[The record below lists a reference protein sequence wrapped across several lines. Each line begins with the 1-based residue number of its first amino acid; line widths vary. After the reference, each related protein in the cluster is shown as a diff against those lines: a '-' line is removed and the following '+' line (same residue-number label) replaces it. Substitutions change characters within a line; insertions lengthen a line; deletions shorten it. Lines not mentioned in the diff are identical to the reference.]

1 MLQTFRDHSGSLF
14 VKILF
19 GVLVASFALW
29 GVGDVFRDYTTMRP
43 VATVGKSSVSQE
55 EFLQAYQRVINN
67 FQVMSK
73 GKISIE
79 EIKKMNVYQ
88 RVLDDLIDVKVV
100 KEIIN
105 NFGLVTTDD
114 AVRHHIQSIPAFKND
129 KGQFDK
135 NKFDMLLSNN
145 GLSETAFIKEMRET
159 LLQQQL
165 FGTLNQGVTLPA
177 FYEDKI
183 FQELQ
188 QERVFTVVNIPLS
201 QMEVSKTPTDA
212 ELEQV
217 YKENQAG
224 FTTPEYRKISFL
236 IVDPKAVRDRIKI
249 DEAQLREAYESR
261 KGNFTLP
268 ETRDVTQF
276 IFASKENA
284 QNATK
289 ALTEGQNAQEV
300 AKKFQGEIRQ
310 IDQAT
315 PDKFVQNQSAA
326 IFSLNV
332 GTVSQVLDS
341 ALGYTIFMVTKIVP
355 ERVQDFDTIKSK
367 LEDDLKVD
375 QSNDEL
381 YALKNKIDDALASG
395 AKLLD
400 VAKEHDFSVQAVE
413 MVDKDGSD
421 ASAKSVL
428 PADYKNL
435 ILENAFLLAEGADS
449 SILEAPNGTAIVV
462 HVDKI
467 IPQALPEFNQIKA
480 KVTAAWQESKRQE
493 KAAEMAQQIVN
504 EADSI
509 EKLTALA
516 KKNGLAIKVLKPV
529 SRIDMDKQKE
539 PLDDV
544 SLNVIRQGF
553 VLEAHKAAYGP
564 TPKGFAVIMLNK
576 TVPFDASKEKDKRA
590 SFSDSVKNMLQQDLR
605 NGYTT
610 YLRHHDKVSINDEIL
625 HRLINH
631 S

>member
-67 FQVMSK
+67 LQVMSK
-73 GKISIE
+73 GKVSIE

-88 RVLDDLIDVKVV
+88 RILDDLIDVKVV
-100 KEIIN
+100 KDTIN
-105 NFGLVTTDD
+105 NFGLVTTDE
-114 AVRHHIQSIPAFKND
+114 AVRNHIQSIPAFKND

-135 NKFDMLLSNN
+135 NKFDLIISNN
-145 GLSETAFIKEMRET
+145 GLTETGFIKEMRET

-165 FGTLNQGVTLPA
+165 FGTLDQGVALPA

-183 FQELQ
+183 FQGLQ

-201 QMEVSKTPTDA
+201 QMEVSGTPTDV
-212 ELEQV
+212 ELERI
-217 YKENQAG
+217 YKENQAD
-224 FTTPEYRKISFL
+224 FTSPEYRKISFL
-236 IVDPKAVRDRIKI
+236 IIDPKAVRDRIKV
-249 DEAQLREAYESR
+249 DEIQLREAYESR
-261 KGNFTLP
+261 KGNFTIP

-284 QNATK
+284 QGAAK
-289 ALTEGQNAQEV
+289 ALTNGQNTQDV
-300 AKKFQGEIRQ
+300 AKKYQGEIRQ
-310 IDQAT
+310 IDHAT
-315 PDKFVQNQSAA
+315 PDKFVQNQSSA
-326 IFSLNV
+326 IFSLTA
-332 GTVSQVLDS
+332 GTVSDVVDS

-355 ERVQDFDTIKSK
+355 ERVQDFDTVKSK

-395 AKLLD
+395 AKLVD
-400 VAKEHDFSVQAVE
+400 VAKEHNISVQVVE
-413 MVDKDGSD
+413 MIDKNGVD

-428 PADYKNL
+428 PADYQNL

-449 SILEAPNGTAIVV
+449 SILEAANGTAIVV

-467 IPQALPEFNQIKA
+467 TPQTLPEFMQIKE
-480 KVTAAWQESKRQE
+480 KITAAWQEIKRQE
-493 KAAEMAQQIVN
+493 KAAEIAQQIVKD
-504 EADSI
+504 ADSV
-509 EKLTALA
+509 EKLTTLA
-516 KKNGLAIKVLKPV
+516 KKKGLIVKVLKPV
-529 SRIDMDKQKE
+529 SRIEMQKQQE
-539 PLDDV
+539 PLEGV
-544 SLNVIRQGF
+544 SVNIIRQGF
-553 VLEAHKAAYGP
+553 VLEPHKAAYGP
-564 TPKGFAVIMLNK
+564 THHGFAVIMLNK
-576 TVPFDASKEKDKRA
+576 TVPFDASKEKDKRT
-590 SFSDSVKNMLQQDLR
+590 SFGDSVKNMLQQDLR
-605 NGYTT
+605 RGYTI
-610 YLRHHDKVSINDEIL
+610 YLRHHDKVSVNDEIL